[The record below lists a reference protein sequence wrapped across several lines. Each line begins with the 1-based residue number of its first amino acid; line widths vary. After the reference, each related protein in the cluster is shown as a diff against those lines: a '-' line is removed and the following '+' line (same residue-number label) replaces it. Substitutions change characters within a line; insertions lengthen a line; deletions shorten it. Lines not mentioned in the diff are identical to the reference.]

1 MQIKWRHNQITK
13 LKRTQLK
20 LSLTWQFNHD
30 GRNLCRHPPPRAV
43 GKFQVIT
50 PKKSTNEE
58 SSGYKHKEPYP
69 N

>member
-20 LSLTWQFNHD
+20 LSLTWRFNPD
-30 GRNLCRHPPPRAV
+30 GRNLFRNPPPPV

-50 PKKSTNEE
+50 PKESTNEE

>member
-1 MQIKWRHNQITK
+1 MGEIFVDT
-13 LKRTQLK
+13 
-20 LSLTWQFNHD
+20 
-30 GRNLCRHPPPRAV
+30 PPPPPAV

-50 PKKSTNEE
+50 PEKSTNEE